1 MNIDEFLA
9 PISPDN
15 PCGENTEYDADFRAM
30 GQASQGKAEQ
40 QFGDTIIPAEPA
52 DWNTVERLATSLLGR
67 TKDLRVMLAL
77 THARTRRR
85 GLAGY
90 ADGLLLVQEALSRY
104 WEQLYPLLE
113 EYGETDPFYRINALA
128 GLSDKSDLTVAVR
141 NASLLRSNG
150 DEISLRDA
158 RALLDGSKTE
168 CPDYPGGRPRLI
180 DELARGDQP
189 GTEAVIVINERLL
202 AIRELLTGY
211 LGESGVPEMEQ
222 LLKTVGQVS
231 SACQVTDI
239 SKLLPNRDAQ
249 AEQHAEPQPV
259 TASPVQQVTDWRSV
273 QVTSRADA
281 QLMLEKAKQYF
292 AQYEPSHP
300 APLMIERVQRLFEL
314 NFMDIIRDRRQTAL
328 TNWKTSLD
336 AANDASRHYDDR
348 HGVCRFTFTAHL

>member
-15 PCGENTEYDADFRAM
+15 PCGENLEYDADFQAM

-52 DWNTVERLATSLLGR
+52 DWNTVEKLATSLLGR

-77 THARTRRR
+77 THAWTRRR

-90 ADGLLLVQEALSRY
+90 ADGLVLVQEALSRY

-158 RALLDGSKTE
+158 QALLDGTHVRL
-168 CPDYPGGRPRLI
+168 DMVIDGNAVVAQVADPGLAATAVGVAVHI
-180 DELARGDQP
+180 DGFRG
-189 GTEAVIVINERLL
+189 
-202 AIRELLTGY
+202 
-211 LGESGVPEMEQ
+211 LGQAGDGE
-222 LLKTVGQVS
+222 
-231 SACQVTDI
+231 
-239 SKLLPNRDAQ
+239 Q
-249 AEQHAEPQPV
+249 AEGE
-259 TASPVQQVTDWRSV
+259 QV
-273 QVTSRADA
+273 
-281 QLMLEKAKQYF
+281 F
-292 AQYEPSHP
+292 A
-300 APLMIERVQRLFEL
+300 
-314 NFMDIIRDRRQTAL
+314 
-328 TNWKTSLD
+328 
-336 AANDASRHYDDR
+336 
-348 HGVCRFTFTAHL
+348 

>member
-1 MNIDEFLA
+1 MNIDEILA
-9 PISPDN
+9 PISHEN
-15 PCGENTEYDADFRAM
+15 PCGENLEYDADFQAM

-52 DWNTVERLATSLLGR
+52 DWNTVEKLATRLLGR

-77 THARTRRR
+77 THAWTRRR
-85 GLAGY
+85 GLSGY
-90 ADGLLLVQEALSRY
+90 ADGLLLVEQALSRY
-104 WEQLYPLLE
+104 WEPLYPRLE

-128 GLSDKSDLTVAVR
+128 GLGDKSDLTFALR

-158 RALLDGSKTE
+158 QALLDGSKTE

-180 DELARGDQP
+180 DELARGGQP
-189 GTEAVIVINERLL
+189 GTEAVFLINQRLL
-202 AIRELLTGY
+202 AIRDRLVGH

-222 LLKTVGQVS
+222 LLKTVGLVA
-231 SACQVTDI
+231 SACQMTDI
-239 SKLLPNRDAQ
+239 STLLPG
-249 AEQHAEPQPV
+249 AEASVEQSATPPSVAVAPV
-259 TASPVQQVTDWRSV
+259 SQVADWRSV

-300 APLMIERVQRLFEL
+300 APLMIERVQRLSEL
-314 NFMDIIRDRRQTAL
+314 NFMDIIRDLAPDGVNQLENIFGRRE
-328 TNWKTSLD
+328 
-336 AANDASRHYDDR
+336 
-348 HGVCRFTFTAHL
+348 

>member
-1 MNIDEFLA
+1 MNIDEILA
-9 PISPDN
+9 PISPEN
-15 PCGENTEYDADFRAM
+15 PCGENLEYDADFQAM

-52 DWNTVERLATSLLGR
+52 DWNTVEKLATRLLDR

-77 THARTRRR
+77 THAWTRRR
-85 GLAGY
+85 GLSGY
-90 ADGLLLVQEALSRY
+90 ADGLLLVEQALSRY
-104 WEQLYPLLE
+104 WEPLYPRLE

-128 GLSDKSDLTVAVR
+128 GLGDKSDLTFALR

-158 RALLDGSKTE
+158 QALLDGSKTE

-180 DELARGDQP
+180 DELARGGQP
-189 GTEAVIVINERLL
+189 GTEAVFLINQRLL
-202 AIRELLTGY
+202 AIRDRLVGH

-222 LLKTVGQVS
+222 LLKTVGLVA
-231 SACQVTDI
+231 SACQMTDI
-239 SKLLPNRDAQ
+239 SSLLPG
-249 AEQHAEPQPV
+249 AEASVEQSATLPTAAVAPV
-259 TASPVQQVTDWRSV
+259 SQVTDWRSV

-300 APLMIERVQRLFEL
+300 APLMIERVQRLSEL
-314 NFMDIIRDRRQTAL
+314 NFMDIIRDLAPDGVNQLENIFGRRE
-328 TNWKTSLD
+328 
-336 AANDASRHYDDR
+336 
-348 HGVCRFTFTAHL
+348 

>member
-1 MNIDEFLA
+1 M
-9 PISPDN
+9 
-15 PCGENTEYDADFRAM
+15 
-30 GQASQGKAEQ
+30 
-40 QFGDTIIPAEPA
+40 
-52 DWNTVERLATSLLGR
+52 
-67 TKDLRVMLAL
+67 
-77 THARTRRR
+77 
-85 GLAGY
+85 
-90 ADGLLLVQEALSRY
+90 QEALSRY

-222 LLKTVGQVS
+222 LLKTVGLVS

-259 TASPVQQVTDWRSV
+259 AASPVQQVTDWRSV

-300 APLMIERVQRLFEL
+300 APLMIERVQRLSEL
-314 NFMDIIRDRRQTAL
+314 NFMDIIRDGARR
-328 TNWKTSLD
+328 
-336 AANDASRHYDDR
+336 R
-348 HGVCRFTFTAHL
+348 

>member
-1 MNIDEFLA
+1 MNIDEILA
-9 PISPDN
+9 PISPEN
-15 PCGENTEYDADFRAM
+15 PCGENLEYDADFQAM

-52 DWNTVERLATSLLGR
+52 DWNTVEKLATRLLGR

-77 THARTRRR
+77 THAWTRRR
-85 GLAGY
+85 GLSGY
-90 ADGLLLVQEALSRY
+90 ADGLLLVEQALSRY
-104 WEQLYPLLE
+104 WEPLYPRLE

-128 GLSDKSDLTVAVR
+128 GLGDKSDLTFALR

-158 RALLDGSKTE
+158 QALLDGSKTE

-180 DELARGDQP
+180 DELARGGQP
-189 GTEAVIVINERLL
+189 GTEAVFLINQRLL
-202 AIRELLTGY
+202 AIRDRLVGH

-222 LLKTVGQVS
+222 LLKTVGLVA
-231 SACQVTDI
+231 SACQMTDI
-239 SKLLPNRDAQ
+239 NTLLPGTEASV
-249 AEQHAEPQPV
+249 EQSATLPSAAVPPV
-259 TASPVQQVTDWRSV
+259 SQVTDWRSV

-300 APLMIERVQRLFEL
+300 APLMIERVQRLSEL
-314 NFMDIIRDRRQTAL
+314 NFMDIIRDLAPDGVNQLENIFGRRE
-328 TNWKTSLD
+328 
-336 AANDASRHYDDR
+336 
-348 HGVCRFTFTAHL
+348 